1 MTKHYDD
8 LFKSRAISLYVSLK
22 KEGSVDYKGEN
33 IENVKSLCLAL
44 SISSYS
50 LYSWL
55 REDGIVVDGKK
66 TKPKRKP
73 NKIDFSKK
81 DMTLEEQEQ
90 FADMSVNDEEE
101 SIYGE
106 PWNIPQDIDIF
117 GIRFWGFVGKN
128 LKVSNYH
135 SMPLAQ
141 LKYQIAMRLIKQSGL
156 GDS

>member
-50 LYSWL
+50 LYNWI
-55 REDGIVVDGKK
+55 REEGIVVDGKK
-66 TKPKRKP
+66 TKPKP
-73 NKIDFSKK
+73 NWAKVADGIETHQWEYSPEQ
-81 DMTLEEQEQ
+81 LEALDPNLE
-90 FADMSVNDEEE
+90 
-101 SIYGE
+101 Y
-106 PWNIPQDIDIF
+106 DIF

-141 LKYQIAMRLIKQSGL
+141 LKYQVAMKLIKQSGL
-156 GDS
+156 K